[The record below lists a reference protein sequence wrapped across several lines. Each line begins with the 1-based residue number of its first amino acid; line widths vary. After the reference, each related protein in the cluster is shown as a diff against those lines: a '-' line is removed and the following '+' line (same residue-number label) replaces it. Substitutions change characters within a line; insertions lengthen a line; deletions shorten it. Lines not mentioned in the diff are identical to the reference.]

1 VFILATI
8 TACSAACAAT
18 LSPAPPSSSSAQSA
32 GASTPIVE
40 SAPSGGP
47 SPPPAPTATDILVDN
62 RGSLD
67 ACYTKARAAD
77 PRLGQTSITFD
88 FAIDSTGKPTTVD
101 LQYRHR
107 IDDSAKECMRDAA
120 LALSFPSSM
129 QGRQTATLR
138 FMPP

>member
-1 VFILATI
+1 VFFLATI

-18 LSPAPPSSSSAQSA
+18 LSPPSSSSSAQSA
-32 GASTPIVE
+32 GAPTPLVE

-47 SPPPAPTATDILVDN
+47 SPPPVPTATDILVDN
-62 RGSLD
+62 RGSID
-67 ACYTKARAAD
+67 ACYAKARAAD
-77 PRLGQTSITFD
+77 PRLGQTSITFN

-107 IDDSAKECMRDAA
+107 LDDGAKECMRDAA

-129 QGRQTATLR
+129 QGRQTATLTLT
-138 FMPP
+138 PP